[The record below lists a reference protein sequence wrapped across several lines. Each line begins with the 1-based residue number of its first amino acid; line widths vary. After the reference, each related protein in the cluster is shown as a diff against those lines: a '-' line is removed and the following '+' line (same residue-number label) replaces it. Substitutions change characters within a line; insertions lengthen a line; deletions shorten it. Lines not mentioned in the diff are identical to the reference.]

1 MEPAPDGIVFIGKV
15 RSTLTDVEMCPKKAE
30 EGAPDGFIE
39 IAPEFSAALQ
49 GIRPGV
55 ELYIFTWLHLA
66 DRNTQRVHPRGNPE
80 NPLTGVFFTR
90 SPDRPNPIGLHR
102 VTVLGVD
109 GLTLQV
115 SAIEVVDNTPVI
127 DIKPLSK

>member
-1 MEPAPDGIVFIGKV
+1 MEPAENTIVFIGTV
-15 RSTLTDVEMCPKKAE
+15 RSSLTDVEKCPKKAE
-30 EGAPDGFIE
+30 EGAPNGVIE
-39 IAPEFSAALQ
+39 INPEFSATLL
-49 GIRPGV
+49 GIYPGA

-66 DRNTQRVHPRGNPE
+66 DRKTHQVHPRGNPD

-109 GLTLQV
+109 GLRLQV
-115 SAIEVVDNTPVI
+115 SAIEVVDQTPVI
-127 DIKPLSK
+127 DIKPVDK